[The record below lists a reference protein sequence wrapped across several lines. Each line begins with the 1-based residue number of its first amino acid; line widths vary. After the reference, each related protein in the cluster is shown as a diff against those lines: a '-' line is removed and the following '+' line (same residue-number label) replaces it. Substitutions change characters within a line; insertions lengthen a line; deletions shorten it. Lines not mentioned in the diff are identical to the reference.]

1 MTESKSSTQHC
12 VQRFTKSMTMCC
24 SGVLTPIHQGDLQKD
39 ASRWILR
46 ILPTLLILGL
56 FSLLQAVSAPPLS
69 AQTSQTF
76 PNDTPPE
83 DSRVAEIRIEGLD
96 RLGTA
101 EVLTRLK
108 LKPGSI
114 FSTSALDADYRRLW
128 ASGDFVSISPPS
140 IRSLPEGVLI
150 TIRIEERK
158 PVKEIFFE
166 GSDSQSDK
174 VLLGAIQTQI
184 DELYDPLVV
193 REDVD
198 VIRSRLLENG
208 YPFAKV
214 GSRLEGTLSYPMVI
228 FEIEEGPQV
237 LIRSIGFLGE
247 GSISVAEILAII
259 QLHPREFMGIFKS
272 GKFDPRLLES
282 DLRQIRE
289 YYFLKGFFD
298 AEVTLE
304 RQEFSQELTQLR
316 LVISI
321 DEGPRYQIGQVE
333 FDFTETPLFTSEE
346 LREVM
351 TVDHGSEWDGEQ
363 IKNDAE
369 AIRQLFS
376 DNAFIDATV
385 NPTVIYPLEG
395 NDVTLKYVISQG
407 SKVSV
412 GEIDIRGNRS
422 TKDEVIRRQLEIYPG
437 EEFRPSQIQDSLSNL
452 YRLQYFNQIRPYFD
466 SSGAAGDRP
475 VVFELSEGSTGR
487 ALFGVGYSTSTGI
500 LGNIAIEK
508 KNFDIQDWP
517 TSLSDLPGSFTGA
530 GQRLILEAQPGTEY
544 SRYRLQFFEPYL
556 SGSDNSLKV
565 SAFRSVLLRSN
576 YTEDRNSAGI
586 TLGRLFDR
594 EEKLRGEI
602 GFRVEGVTVENIS
615 STAPSVITDSA
626 GKTPV
631 NALDFRFDWD
641 RRVFRPDVG
650 AVNGWNFESTYSRS
664 GGFLGGD
671 LDINKVDLSYGW
683 FKTVF
688 QETDEMRHVFAFKTS
703 LGYAHDYDDTDF
715 IPIFERYFLGGPR
728 SLRGFDY
735 RGAGPTE
742 DGVEIGGTVRHYGS
756 LDYTW
761 PLLENSMR
769 GTVFADFGNLSE
781 DINNFEFDEY
791 RLGVGGGVILYVPL
805 FGQRLPISI
814 TRTEA
819 ILKQDSDETR
829 EFSFDLGWVLR

>member
-1 MTESKSSTQHC
+1 MESRPTTIGL
-12 VQRFTKSMTMCC
+12 VFGGY
-24 SGVLTPIHQGDLQKD
+24 SGEH
-39 ASRWILR
+39 
-46 ILPTLLILGL
+46 
-56 FSLLQAVSAPPLS
+56 
-69 AQTSQTF
+69 
-76 PNDTPPE
+76 
-83 DSRVAEIRIEGLD
+83 
-96 RLGTA
+96 
-101 EVLTRLK
+101 EV
-108 LKPGSI
+108 
-114 FSTSALDADYRRLW
+114 
-128 ASGDFVSISPPS
+128 S
-140 IRSLPEGVLI
+140 IRSATTVIHGLRSGENSQRYRVIPFYIDQEGRWWGEAFANRVLASQKPIEPPHSIETKGLRELPEGSETVQVWYPVLH
-150 TIRIEERK
+150 
-158 PVKEIFFE
+158 
-166 GSDSQSDK
+166 
-174 VLLGAIQTQI
+174 
-184 DELYDPLVV
+184 
-193 REDVD
+193 
-198 VIRSRLLENG
+198 
-208 YPFAKV
+208 
-214 GSRLEGTLSYPMVI
+214 
-228 FEIEEGPQV
+228 GP
-237 LIRSIGFLGE
+237 
-247 GSISVAEILAII
+247 
-259 QLHPREFMGIFKS
+259 
-272 GKFDPRLLES
+272 
-282 DLRQIRE
+282 
-289 YYFLKGFFD
+289 
-298 AEVTLE
+298 
-304 RQEFSQELTQLR
+304 
-316 LVISI
+316 
-321 DEGPRYQIGQVE
+321 
-333 FDFTETPLFTSEE
+333 
-346 LREVM
+346 
-351 TVDHGSEWDGEQ
+351 
-363 IKNDAE
+363 
-369 AIRQLFS
+369 
-376 DNAFIDATV
+376 
-385 NPTVIYPLEG
+385 
-395 NDVTLKYVISQG
+395 
-407 SKVSV
+407 
-412 GEIDIRGNRS
+412 
-422 TKDEVIRRQLEIYPG
+422 
-437 EEFRPSQIQDSLSNL
+437 
-452 YRLQYFNQIRPYFD
+452 
-466 SSGAAGDRP
+466 
-475 VVFELSEGSTGR
+475 
-487 ALFGVGYSTSTGI
+487 
-500 LGNIAIEK
+500 
-508 KNFDIQDWP
+508 
-517 TSLSDLPGSFTGA
+517 
-530 GQRLILEAQPGTEY
+530 AQPGTEY

-814 TRTEA
+814 TWTEA